1 MKSNIEKVYSKLP
14 KTELAEVELAT
25 QKVELGIA
33 QDFEKQYND
42 ANKLVTSAYNG
53 SFKIETAL
61 KDMLDKYDTAGKSF
75 LKANARYQ
83 ELENAAKDL
92 GVDLDGK
99 YKNYK
104 SDISNTL
111 KEIDKSSR
119 EILKALKMQ
128 FVN

>member
-1 MKSNIEKVYSKLP
+1 MRNKQQSVKIWARPSKDGRRFTYYL
-14 KTELAEVELAT
+14 
-25 QKVELGIA
+25 
-33 QDFEKQYND
+33 
-42 ANKLVTSAYNG
+42 
-53 SFKIETAL
+53 
-61 KDMLDKYDTAGKSF
+61 
-75 LKANARYQ
+75 RY
-83 ELENAAKDL
+83 
-92 GVDLDGK
+92 VDLDGK